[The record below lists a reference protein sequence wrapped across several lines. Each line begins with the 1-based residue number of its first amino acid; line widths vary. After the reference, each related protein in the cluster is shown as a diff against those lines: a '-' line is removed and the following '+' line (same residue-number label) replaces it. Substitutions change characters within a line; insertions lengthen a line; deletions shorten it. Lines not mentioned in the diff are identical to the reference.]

1 MAEKRNRI
9 RNINRLER
17 EISCL
22 EEENSDFAKQRIH
35 QKNKFL
41 VKLRYTVLQLEEFE
55 MKFRLLAMRSRDVFS
70 VEQETVL
77 LADFQLKF
85 TAVEREMLK
94 ADVSD
99 NFDGFELRPEPDV
112 PTSMQI
118 LETRVQT
125 ILNEK
130 ELERV

>member
-1 MAEKRNRI
+1 M
-9 RNINRLER
+9 
-17 EISCL
+17 
-22 EEENSDFAKQRIH
+22 
-35 QKNKFL
+35 
-41 VKLRYTVLQLEEFE
+41 LQLEEFE

-112 PTSMQI
+112 PTSMEI

-125 ILNEK
+125 ILDGK
-130 ELERV
+130 HLELV